1 LRVTPREAGLIE
13 LEEPNWRERFEEHC
27 LRWPKL
33 PRYLAEDSAFEATL
47 SDWRRFH
54 WTPVE
59 VEGKLKKRPAGAVE
73 AIIALAKLGI
83 MPPRSLREDIPR
95 GGGCYEPDLGDDHC
109 WLQVAGRAWRIVTIE
124 DKMLILDSFGE
135 AKQINLTSARW
146 ENYIEAATATLEALR
161 G

>member
-1 LRVTPREAGLIE
+1 VTPREAGLIE
-13 LEEPNWRERFEEHC
+13 LEEPNWRERFEEHKK
-27 LRWPKL
+27 RWPKL
-33 PRYLAEDSAFEATL
+33 PDYLACDSAFEAVL

-95 GGGCYEPDLGDDHC
+95 GGGCYEPDLGDDHM

-146 ENYIEAATATLEALR
+146 ENYIEAATAMLEALR